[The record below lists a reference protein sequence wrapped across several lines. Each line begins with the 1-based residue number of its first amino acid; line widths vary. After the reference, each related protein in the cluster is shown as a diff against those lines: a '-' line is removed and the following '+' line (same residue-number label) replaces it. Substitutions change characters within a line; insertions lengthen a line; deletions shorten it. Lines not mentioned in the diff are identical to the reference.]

1 MEFIIEDSRG
11 KTLFETQDECVLVA
25 PTVFDMPES
34 LVPRLEMWGSVDQS
48 NEFIA
53 SKKLTLYVSKAFETD
68 SDYIYFKAKINS
80 FFINNKPPFWL
91 IDAHNQRRAS
101 IKFSKFS
108 EQFEKGSEARIEK
121 EVPLEFILLDVLWEH
136 SRESDT
142 GWINLPSG
150 GKIDIRIPDWY
161 IDGHPIIE
169 LEAASNLNPDFSID
183 LFDDDGSGFA
193 THRIQCLSFSDTTE
207 LNKYMIID
215 SEVGEVK
222 IGGRGNVNTTIR
234 WSTNNI
240 LWTGGNFVVF
250 KPGLNR
256 LVYSSANNSPV
267 KIRIRHRAR
276 KTN

>member
-11 KTLFETQDECVLVA
+11 KTLFETQDECVLLG
-25 PTVFDMPES
+25 PTDFDMPET
-34 LVPRLEMWGSVDQS
+34 LVPRLETWGSVDQS

-53 SKKLTLYVSKAFETD
+53 SRKLTLYVSKGFESDT
-68 SDYIYFKAKINS
+68 DYIYFKAKINS
-80 FFINNKPPFWL
+80 FFINNTPPFWL
-91 IDAHNQRRAS
+91 LDTHNQRRTS
-101 IKFSKFS
+101 IKFSKFP
-108 EQFEKGSEARIEK
+108 EHFDKGNEARIEK
-121 EVPLEFILLDVLWEH
+121 EVPLEFILLDVLWES

-142 GWINLPSG
+142 GLINLPSG
-150 GKIDIRIPDWY
+150 GKIDIRIPDWF

-183 LFDDDGSGFA
+183 LYDEEERGFA

-207 LNKYMIID
+207 LNKYMILD
-215 SEVGEVK
+215 SEVGEVR
-222 IGGRGNVNTTIR
+222 IGGRENINTPIR
-234 WSTNNI
+234 WSTNNNF
-240 LWTGGNFVVF
+240 WTGGNFIKF

-256 LVYSSANNSPV
+256 LVYTSANNSPV